1 MTHIVAGGTAPTFS
15 LTGLDGKSY
24 SLSSRL
30 QLGPVVVV
38 FFKISCPVCQFTLPF
53 LERLYR
59 RYGGDGISF
68 LGIGQDDARATK
80 QFTEQ
85 HGVTFPVLLD
95 ESHYPVSNAYGL
107 TNVPTL
113 FLVEPSGKARLVGM
127 GFDKKDLETI
137 AAWLAEYKQIASA
150 PLFRPDEA
158 VPAHKPG

>member
-1 MTHIVAGGTAPTFS
+1 MTHIVAGGMAPAFS
-15 LTGLDGKSY
+15 LKGPDGKGY
-24 SLSSRL
+24 SLSSL
-30 QLGPVVVV
+30 LELGPVVLA

-53 LERLYR
+53 LERLYQ

-80 QFTEQ
+80 QFAER
-85 HGVTFPVLLD
+85 HGVTFPVVAD

-127 GFDKKDLETI
+127 GFDKKDLQTI
-137 AAWLAEYKQIASA
+137 AARLAEYKQTVSA

>member
-15 LTGLDGKSY
+15 LEGLDGKHY

-30 QLGPVVVV
+30 LLGPAVLV

-53 LERLYR
+53 LERLYK

-68 LGIGQDDARATK
+68 LAVGQDDARATR
-80 QFTEQ
+80 QFAGR
-85 HGVTFPVLLD
+85 HGLTFPVLLD

-127 GFDKKDLETI
+127 GFDKKDLEAI
-137 AAWLAEYKQIASA
+137 AAWLAEYKQTASA